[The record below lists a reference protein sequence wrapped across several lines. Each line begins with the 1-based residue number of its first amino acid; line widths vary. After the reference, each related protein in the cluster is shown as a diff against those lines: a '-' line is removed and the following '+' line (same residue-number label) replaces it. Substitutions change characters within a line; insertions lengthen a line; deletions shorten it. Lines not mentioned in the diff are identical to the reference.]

1 MQVTFS
7 EGAYPKREREKR
19 SKESSGAKKAVDAKY
34 EDARDDSAMS
44 VLLFPGQGSQ
54 FVGMAAG
61 LLDVPNVRDM
71 FDRASQILDY
81 DLLRLCLEGPED
93 RDRFMIQPAPSPNTW
108 LSFSVKFVSLFVH
121 NECTTICFQSWHFQI
136 SVFKFSNIQ

>member
-1 MQVTFS
+1 MVR
-7 EGAYPKREREKR
+7 AYIDPALKCRKTYL
-19 SKESSGAKKAVDAKY
+19 A
-34 EDARDDSAMS
+34 
-44 VLLFPGQGSQ
+44 LLRRM
-54 FVGMAAG
+54 MAAG

-108 LSFSVKFVSLFVH
+108 
-121 NECTTICFQSWHFQI
+121 
-136 SVFKFSNIQ
+136 

>member
-1 MQVTFS
+1 MKFS

-19 SKESSGAKKAVDAKY
+19 RKEGSSTKESVDLNY

-54 FVGMAAG
+54 FVGMAAE
-61 LLDVPNVRDM
+61 LVDVPNVRDM

-93 RDRFMIQPAPSPNTW
+93 RDYLIPVRFFTGKEQW
-108 LSFSVKFVSLFVH
+108 LWIVSLFVH
-121 NECTTICFQSWHFQI
+121 DRSHMLHSMIY
-136 SVFKFSNIQ
+136 